1 MLKTKAFQGANVF
14 MSRNLV
20 PPEVFD
26 ALHDALKDNGAQ
38 LHLCCDPSRNGAN
51 DFHIISSSK
60 HEKFNDLK
68 SKGCKLLGPRCVLS
82 CAKAGRPLPTRG
94 FTCCLVMEGVK
105 VLASGF
111 DMDEKLLWL
120 IPKANFKAAVVVG
133 KSHLVGRKEKK
144 KKKQEESNRGGGW
157 KDKYPPFSYY
167 KKKNHTENFC
177 WFRGVKCRACNQLGH
192 VEKVCKSKVKQ
203 HGQQAQVVEHEEQ
216 NKEHLFVASCYLEN
230 RSKEVW
236 LIDSGCTNH
245 MTNDASIFF
254 GCVCYT
260 HVPNVK
266 RDKLDYKCEVGIFL
280 GYNINSKGYRVYNL
294 ETKKIIVSRDIIFD
308 EFSKWNWKKHQVEGS
323 SKGLFDEDTLQEQD
337 FEDDEENY
345 DSDTEFPVRGTRTLE
360 DIYARCNVAALE
372 PTRYVKI
379 EELVAEMGG
388 VLQNK
393 ASSDMNFWALNT
405 LKKPIVTFE
414 WLKQCSDEHRVV
426 PQESYKVLPFS
437 GLKICVTGI
446 PADKRK
452 EMEKLIL
459 QNGGIYSRE
468 LTRNCTICYYGL
480 NMVDICILDCSYAP
494 EGAKYKVAKKW
505 GHIPIVTRKW
515 FDQSIA
521 RRACLNEESFPVQ
534 HGSVSSHK
542 VTKDSTMQHSQEMD
556 IGRLQSA
563 ASSGATDSNMQVH
576 CTDELNFDG
585 AVANDSESDD
595 TDLYL
600 SKCRVL
606 LVGFE
611 AREMRKLV
619 NMVRK
624 GGGSR
629 YMYFNDKL
637 THIVIG
643 NPTEMEKKDV
653 RSLAA
658 LGVIY
663 VVKTT
668 WLEDCDREKKE
679 VPVLRRH
686 IAYDLLHQKAS
697 LVKGVIGSMSMDHG
711 KSSNFHQ
718 SLQSDQGDFEIIKP
732 ESLEKRQEEK
742 TDKGVNGHLL
752 GKATGRTMLQNQ
764 YPDNKSRAQRMTQ
777 HDSKGN
783 YFVSQIYFL
792 KKGAEIV
799 QWISQGGG
807 EIISGQTK
815 HSVHYTI
822 ECHGVTPM
830 LTGHSK
836 SLHISSH
843 WIRSCLE
850 VESLLDVDSHIL
862 YSPLPCRVPLPGFE
876 SFWFCVSQYE
886 EKDRILLRNLCF
898 VLGAKFVEKLTKK
911 VTHLLCKFTN
921 GLKYEAACKWGI
933 QSVTSEWI
941 FECVKQ
947 NGVVAIDQFLP
958 KEVTAQDREAGI
970 CTVSQFPT
978 QAFDVTSDMPS
989 QLSSQSQTLRS
1000 TADKNVS
1007 CGIDNHETNFKIP
1020 SIYSS
1025 KKARLMEE
1033 PCLSNKMPLAS
1044 NSGIHPSDKLFSKDN
1059 MVIDDGEV
1067 CHAVPDVAAAIED
1080 LLEQTSK
1087 VKVLIYGML
1096 IYIYIYIY
1104 IYMFCSTMSELFM
1117 LYFLF
1122 FFSQRCMIRGPQR
1135 RQGVR
1140 EVYP

>member
-111 DMDEKLLWL
+111 DMDEK
-120 IPKANFKAAVVVG
+120 
-133 KSHLVGRKEKK
+133 
-144 KKKQEESNRGGGW
+144 
-157 KDKYPPFSYY
+157 
-167 KKKNHTENFC
+167 
-177 WFRGVKCRACNQLGH
+177 
-192 VEKVCKSKVKQ
+192 
-203 HGQQAQVVEHEEQ
+203 
-216 NKEHLFVASCYLEN
+216 
-230 RSKEVW
+230 
-236 LIDSGCTNH
+236 
-245 MTNDASIFF
+245 
-254 GCVCYT
+254 
-260 HVPNVK
+260 
-266 RDKLDYKCEVGIFL
+266 
-280 GYNINSKGYRVYNL
+280 
-294 ETKKIIVSRDIIFD
+294 
-308 EFSKWNWKKHQVEGS
+308 
-323 SKGLFDEDTLQEQD
+323 
-337 FEDDEENY
+337 
-345 DSDTEFPVRGTRTLE
+345 
-360 DIYARCNVAALE
+360 
-372 PTRYVKI
+372 VKI

-393 ASSDMNFWALNT
+393 ASSDMNFVIVKNVLAAKYKWALNT

-468 LTRNCTICYYGL
+468 LTRNCTHLI
-480 NMVDICILDCSYAP
+480 SEAP

-576 CTDELNFDG
+576 CTEFMDRDLEATQQSQPVSSVPNAPLFVKEAYAEPSPLKTSSELNFDG

-777 HDSKGN
+777 HDSSVQYAKSTNIFRGKLFCFSN
-783 YFVSQIYFL
+783 LFPEERR
-792 KKGAEIV
+792 AEIV

-1087 VKVLIYGML
+1087 MHDQRSPAQTGCERSIYPSDRSVLGEDNSNPRTVFGLSKHWLNRSGRDDNGEGSEERRAGIYYGFSETQTESQVVGYEEDLSGRQML
-1096 IYIYIYIY
+1096 IDRVRTRSS
-1104 IYMFCSTMSELFM
+1104 M
-1117 LYFLF
+1117 
-1122 FFSQRCMIRGPQR
+1122 PQ
-1135 RQGVR
+1135 
-1140 EVYP
+1140 